1 MLNNPALSS
10 YKLKILT
17 LILNH
22 KIRKLNFITKNF
34 IKKSLSSKIYHQ
46 KRYKAINLKQFQK
59 TLVSTN

>member
-34 IKKSLSSKIYHQ
+34 IKKSLSSKIYQ